1 MRLIITFAFV
11 LSFFYVL
18 KVGVITSK
26 QHWNPMATLSKT
38 FADRNFWDFIVFFAK
53 VSAASIYNISWG
65 ELCTYLENKNLFHLI
80 YPNVIHGFGLKT
92 LKIFFLANF
101 PYIPESSY
109 FKVFVGIRI
118 VKWKYLKILFI
129 FWNSNELKT
138 IFRQKWYIW

>member
-1 MRLIITFAFV
+1 MKLIITFAFV
-11 LSFFYVL
+11 LSFFYVV

-38 FADRNFWDFIVFFAK
+38 FGILLSFLLKYLPQVYITL
-53 VSAASIYNISWG
+53 SWG
-65 ELCTYLENKNLFHLI
+65 ELCTYLENKNLFHVI
-80 YPNVIHGFGLKT
+80 YPNVIHGFSLKT

-109 FKVFVGIRI
+109 IKVFVGIRI